1 MKGRESTL
9 QQYVSDMVAV
19 ERNLAAMAKRQLE
32 DVKDESSEAGRIV
45 LNLHNLAERHA
56 EHLKEQLSAL
66 GGDPASGIKEAVS
79 AGVGAM
85 TGMYEKMRGEAPSKM
100 VRDDY
105 AALNVA
111 AIGYTMLHTT
121 GLALGDHSTAELAM
135 RHLRHYTPMIMEI
148 NQIIPQLVVAD
159 LSNDV
164 EGIDAMSAQQ
174 ARANT
179 QEAWRSPTGQANI

>member
-32 DVKDESSEAGRIV
+32 DVKEESSDAGRLV
-45 LNLHNLAERHA
+45 LNIRNLSERHA
-56 EHLKEQLSAL
+56 EHLKEQLEAL
-66 GGDPASGIKEAVS
+66 GGDPASGIKEVVTAGMGAVS
-79 AGVGAM
+79 
-85 TGMYEKMRGEAPSKM
+85 GMYEKMRSEAPSKM

-105 AALNVA
+105 AALNMA

-121 GLALGDHSTAELAM
+121 GLALGDHATAELAM
-135 RHLRHYTPMIMEI
+135 RHLRHYTPLIMEI

-164 EGIDAMSAQQ
+164 EGIDALSAQQ

-179 QEAWRSPTGQANI
+179 QEAWRSPTGQTNL